1 MQNGYF
7 DSVTLKEIYFRR
19 IIQLENEKLK
29 HRAVGQ
35 KQDGFHSY
43 EQIVTTKYYDPH
55 NYSWILRQI
64 KETTLSGA
72 FFLRV
77 EDQ

>member
-1 MQNGYF
+1 MAI
-7 DSVTLKEIYFRR
+7 SVTLKEIYFRR

-29 HRAVGQ
+29 HRAVDQ

-55 NYSWILRQI
+55 NYS
-64 KETTLSGA
+64 
-72 FFLRV
+72 
-77 EDQ
+77 